1 MEHPKDSSPTDRYK
15 RRQFLTRSAAVGAVG
30 VSLPAILAACGGSSR
45 AGSTAASSTTAA
57 VAKKG
62 GTLVFGVDALT
73 GTFDPAL
80 FSTFA
85 DWMSVDMISRG
96 LTRTDFGTAK
106 VMPELAS
113 SWDVSSDGR
122 TYMFTIRDNATF
134 HDGSPVTAKDF
145 ERTWQRMFNPN
156 DPTVAPGGYGALLLG
171 APNTH
176 SFKALPDGRF
186 QVNLVRADVSFPA
199 KAGVQA
205 GAVLSAAQIEKDG
218 KKVGEKPIGAGPF
231 KLGTFTEGQNATFEA
246 YPGFWAGAPLLDKII
261 FQVIS
266 DPTALATAV
275 QTGSVQAS
283 VFVPLSSLN
292 SMGSKVVVQQG
303 KPYVSHFAFLNVSAP
318 ALQDKRVRDAIN
330 LALDRSAITKS
341 GFSGYAQ
348 EPAYVIPPPDIG
360 YEKSLKSLSTQDV
373 AKAKSLVKEAG
384 AEGRQIKIVSS
395 NARWWPAVGQI
406 IEQNLNAVGLK
417 ATVEYLDQS
426 AFLAKTSDPKQHEIA
441 IDTYA
446 AILADPDDA
455 AYSIFKSDQ
464 FYAAAITATDT
475 LKGPS
480 KTIDQLVAQGR
491 EETDPTA
498 RGQIYVNMQKTAA
511 AEMAGIAML
520 AQNAAPVAHA
530 TNVVGIDL
538 DGLGTYRMFPEKLGL
553 A

>member
-45 AGSTAASSTTAA
+45 AGSTAASSTSAA

-199 KAGVQA
+199 KAGVA
-205 GAVLSAAQIEKDG
+205 GRRG
-218 KKVGEKPIGAGPF
+218 TVGRA
-231 KLGTFTEGQNATFEA
+231 
-246 YPGFWAGAPLLDKII
+246 
-261 FQVIS
+261 
-266 DPTALATAV
+266 
-275 QTGSVQAS
+275 
-283 VFVPLSSLN
+283 
-292 SMGSKVVVQQG
+292 
-303 KPYVSHFAFLNVSAP
+303 
-318 ALQDKRVRDAIN
+318 
-330 LALDRSAITKS
+330 DR
-341 GFSGYAQ
+341 
-348 EPAYVIPPPDIG
+348 
-360 YEKSLKSLSTQDV
+360 
-373 AKAKSLVKEAG
+373 
-384 AEGRQIKIVSS
+384 EGRQ
-395 NARWWPAVGQI
+395 
-406 IEQNLNAVGLK
+406 E
-417 ATVEYLDQS
+417 
-426 AFLAKTSDPKQHEIA
+426 
-441 IDTYA
+441 
-446 AILADPDDA
+446 
-455 AYSIFKSDQ
+455 
-464 FYAAAITATDT
+464 
-475 LKGPS
+475 
-480 KTIDQLVAQGR
+480 GR
-491 EETDPTA
+491 
-498 RGQIYVNMQKTAA
+498 
-511 AEMAGIAML
+511 
-520 AQNAAPVAHA
+520 
-530 TNVVGIDL
+530 
-538 DGLGTYRMFPEKLGL
+538 
-553 A
+553 